1 MINSPSI
8 LKTLTVKRIQ
18 ARLHAYHM
26 YHFTTGLPFANIN
39 IKRLK
44 VLSWSQETNC
54 QLTACHGLSNKI
66 REQKYDI
73 YKYVHFIKRYKYF
86 ENIWHFGTKN
96 KVFDV

>member
-8 LKTLTVKRIQ
+8 LKTLAVKCIQ
-18 ARLHAYHM
+18 ARLYM
-26 YHFTTGLPFANIN
+26 PFTTGLPFAN